1 MMNAHCSIQ
10 LHWVL
15 GKHEH
20 AARLLVPTTVLS
32 PFPPL
37 SGWRKCVAYATSI
50 SVIHPSLYG
59 WRLFISTL
67 SGWRWFISTLSGW
80 RWFISTISGWR
91 WFISTLQGW
100 RMFISTLLGW
110 RICLAYATPGSS
122 QGYTGIS
129 VYMAMASP
137 HVSNTPMNRCPSG
150 LHASF
155 LSVPQHTP
163 ITVSCQSEGLNSF
176 KFKVAPY
183 PMIVLLDAL
192 RFFWACKLKRVTSQ
206 MQVGGAPGVTC
217 TSTSVFMIR
226 NIRTYACYS
235 TKLVCTKAVYSWLES
250 CLSEKVAKGAVTW

>member
-1 MMNAHCSIQ
+1 MNAHCSIQ

-15 GKHEH
+15 GKHEN

-50 SVIHPSLYG
+50 SVIHPSLCG

-80 RWFISTISGWR
+80 RWFISTLSGRR

-100 RMFISTLLGW
+100 CIFISTLLGW

-155 LSVPQHTP
+155 RSVPQLTP
-163 ITVSCQSEGLNSF
+163 ITVSCQSERLTNSKSSNFVAAITTWTALHAQLGLLLGRLRKANRAMLAIGWRTSL
-176 KFKVAPY
+176 ACE
-183 PMIVLLDAL
+183 VLSD
-192 RFFWACKLKRVTSQ
+192 
-206 MQVGGAPGVTC
+206 G
-217 TSTSVFMIR
+217 
-226 NIRTYACYS
+226 NH
-235 TKLVCTKAVYSWLES
+235 AVYQSVWILQRHFGKTQSQIWSW
-250 CLSEKVAKGAVTW
+250 KM

>member
-1 MMNAHCSIQ
+1 MNAHCSIQ

-50 SVIHPSLYG
+50 SVIHPSLHG

-67 SGWRWFISTLSGW
+67 SRWRWFISSL
-80 RWFISTISGWR
+80 SGWR

-100 RMFISTLLGW
+100 RTFISTLLGW

-155 LSVPQHTP
+155 LSVPKLTP
-163 ITVSCQSEGLNSF
+163 ITVSCQSEGLMWYN
-176 KFKVAPY
+176 
-183 PMIVLLDAL
+183 
-192 RFFWACKLKRVTSQ
+192 
-206 MQVGGAPGVTC
+206 
-217 TSTSVFMIR
+217 
-226 NIRTYACYS
+226 
-235 TKLVCTKAVYSWLES
+235 
-250 CLSEKVAKGAVTW
+250 